1 MKPIEIWQ
9 VDSVIG
15 KGEKDGDIRRDSNTP
30 KDSKKRTKA
39 AWTKGWIEFYKVL
52 MAVNVFQIRFLSG
65 SLIMHVVHKKYNHL
79 LFVNLF
85 CHE

>member
-30 KDSKKRTKA
+30 KDSKRTKA
-39 AWTKGWIEFYKVL
+39 AWTKGWIEFYKML
-52 MAVNVFQIRFLSG
+52 MAVNVFQL
-65 SLIMHVVHKKYNHL
+65 
-79 LFVNLF
+79 
-85 CHE
+85 